1 MSSFVRRIFRRGLY
15 KINDPKT
22 ANKFTNRLVRPL
34 ARSNRP
40 VSRPLNHSQPANQFL
55 KCNEQKSNHV
65 HLNIH
70 SQHSIYSERAI
81 DVGDLV
87 DSVTTV
93 YYSAHEQLDYSHS
106 VELNISSF
114 NSRNSNHASAS
125 MYNLLGSYD
134 EQHDWNNQE
143 NAVSDK
149 SGMSG
154 QRVQIVAFHYVL

>member
-1 MSSFVRRIFRRGLY
+1 M
-15 KINDPKT
+15 
-22 ANKFTNRLVRPL
+22 
-34 ARSNRP
+34 
-40 VSRPLNHSQPANQFL
+40 
-55 KCNEQKSNHV
+55 
-65 HLNIH
+65 NIP
-70 SQHSIYSERAI
+70 SQHNIYSERAI

-93 YYSAHEQLDYSHS
+93 YYSAQEQLENNYSHS
-106 VELNISSF
+106 DELNISSF